1 MEKNKKAIH
10 IVLVGL
16 FLLLTACDNEEGPFI
31 TEIDT
36 IDVSFSADIQPIF
49 NNNCIMCHN
58 QSHFTGLDLREGKS
72 YNLLVNV
79 TTFSYAPNVRI
90 MPLNLEN
97 SVLWHKIKGDNVF
110 GGRMP
115 TIDNPLSNFEI
126 EKIESWIE
134 LGALNN

>member
-1 MEKNKKAIH
+1 
-10 IVLVGL
+10 
-16 FLLLTACDNEEGPFI
+16 
-31 TEIDT
+31 
-36 IDVSFSADIQPIF
+36 
-49 NNNCIMCHN
+49 
-58 QSHFTGLDLREGKS
+58 
-72 YNLLVNV
+72 
-79 TTFSYAPNVRI
+79 